1 MNADP
6 AIAHMMPRP
15 ERDRH
20 KGINNRLLLALP
32 PVTLDRILRI
42 SEPVSLVR
50 GQRIECIDQPIE
62 HIHFIN
68 RGLVCIVK
76 TMEDGRTVEIAAIG
90 IEGVTNL
97 LPFIGIDRT
106 ILDVV
111 VQIPG
116 TALRIRRD
124 AMRRELENDGDFRR
138 LMQNHVRFGLGEL
151 ARHIAC
157 NRLHHIEQRCCRWLL
172 IAQDHA
178 LSDEFPVTH
187 EFLAMMLGY
196 NRAGVSI
203 AMSSLVKGGLIRHK
217 RGTVTVTNRP
227 GLEAAACECYREM
240 NRDLDEFLPRSK
252 STRALAFKPSS
263 IEPLNS
269 SVRNQTV
276 QGLDRT

>member
-1 MNADP
+1 MALL
-6 AIAHMMPRP
+6 H
-15 ERDRH
+15 ERERH
-20 KGINNRLLLALP
+20 KGIDNRLLLALP
-32 PVTLDRILRI
+32 PATLDRILRV
-42 SEPVSLVR
+42 SEPVSLVK
-50 GQRIECIDQPIE
+50 GQRIDCIDRPIE
-62 HIHFIN
+62 HVHFVN

-76 TMEDGRTVEIAAIG
+76 TLQDGRTVEIAAIG
-90 IEGVTNL
+90 TEGVTNL

-106 ILDVV
+106 FLDVV

-116 TALRIRRD
+116 TALRMRLD
-124 AMRRELENDGDFRR
+124 AMKRELEIDNAFRR
-138 LMQNHVRFGLGEL
+138 LMQDHVRFGLGEL

-178 LSDEFPVTH
+178 MSDEFPVTH

-203 AMSSLVKGGLIRHK
+203 AMNSLVKAGLIGHK
-217 RGTVTVTNRP
+217 RGKVTITNRP

-240 NRDLDEFLPRSK
+240 NHDLNEFLPRSK
-252 STRALAFKPSS
+252 GARTFGFKPGS
-263 IEPLNS
+263 IKPLHS

-276 QGLDRT
+276 QGVERA